1 MVEGIHP
8 KTGKPYWWRDGS
20 PVEVGAE
27 GLTLVTQEEVDAWF
41 EALIWTVE
49 NVWDGEIIWNKC
61 VGLAGGSAGSNGAV
75 VQDLLRAPSIEA
87 VAEALAAI
95 DVCELSYDQWV
106 TALRAIYA
114 ATGGSAEGLELAID
128 WSLGY
133 PDNTPEVVESKWRSF
148 EGDEHKVGWHWLA
161 EKAKGGGFSAAAH
174 EFEAVPMS
182 EQGGVDT
189 VEGAALDDHVSNMK
203 KRYAWV
209 ESAKRVVDLR
219 TGDLLDQEQFEFRI
233 PPDEKGRSAW
243 KLFKDNPGKRITY
256 KHLTCRFGEGREV
269 WEDLPDLQGRC
280 LNIWREPARKR
291 AIPDRVD
298 EQDVQPWLDLAAFVA
313 PIAAEREHMFDWM
326 ACTVQRQNTKLNQA
340 LVLGSRN
347 EGIGKDSLLEP
358 LRAMIGRQYVKE
370 IGPHHLT
377 GAFNPWAVGAKLVI
391 VQEMHNFERRETMN
405 RLKPYVAAPPEALP
419 VNLKNRQEFYVPN
432 LMSMVFFTNE
442 DDALALS
449 KGDRRYFVIWNDCE
463 PREAAYYEQLWAWLN
478 AGGSEKVMRWLLQRD
493 IARFDPKARAPM
505 TEAKANMRKMARP
518 ALQEFIE
525 DSIEQKEGVFARDL
539 LTADEIQIAV
549 PEHAKFKG
557 QPVSGQKLAK
567 TLLACGAEIVSGKM
581 RLENL
586 GGDSRRIWA
595 VRRGSMYRDLGD
607 AKLRELYQQ
616 QITDAAAEA
625 QRQVDK
631 EFK

>member
-8 KTGKPYWWRDGS
+8 KTGKPYWWRDGES

-27 GLTLVTQEEVDAWF
+27 GLTPITQEEIDAWF

-49 NVWDGEIIWNKC
+49 NVWDGEIIWTRC
-61 VGLAGGSAGSNGAV
+61 HGLLGSRHRSGGAV
-75 VQDLLRAPSIEA
+75 VQELLLAPSIDSA
-87 VAEALAAI
+87 RDALLAI
-95 DVCELSYDQWV
+95 DVCALGYDQWV
-106 TALRAIYA
+106 TTLRAFFA
-114 ATGGSAEGLELAID
+114 ATGGDGEALEIAID

-133 PDNTPEVVESKWRSF
+133 PDNTPEVIEAKWRSF
-148 EGDEHKVGWHWLA
+148 EGDTHRVGWQWLSRA
-161 EKAKGGGFSAAAH
+161 AREGGFNAAQH
-174 EFEAVPMS
+174 EFPVYEAP
-182 EQGGVDT
+182 EQ
-189 VEGAALDDHVSNMK
+189 EQEQSLDDHVSNMK

-219 TGDLLDQEQFEFRI
+219 TGALLDQEQFEFRV

-243 KLFKDNPGKRITY
+243 KLFKDNPAGRIDY
-256 KHLTCRFGEGREV
+256 QHLTCRFGEGREV

-291 AIPDRVD
+291 GIPDRVED
-298 EQDVQPWLDLAAFVA
+298 TDVQPWLDLAAFVA
-313 PIAAEREHMFDWM
+313 PIEAEREHMFDWM

-419 VNLKNRQEFYVPN
+419 INLKNRQEFYVPN

-442 DDALALS
+442 DDALSLS

-493 IARFDPKARAPM
+493 IAKFDPKARAPM